1 MRGGCELFALNGF
14 FEDFCCVSNRTEGRL
29 LSLKSSESMSC
40 GCHRASAPAAA
51 AKMFLP
57 ALGALVAP
65 LRRGDREREAID
77 MGDCFAISTSIGVLA
92 NIV

>member
-1 MRGGCELFALNGF
+1 MRGGREPFALNGF
-14 FEDFCCVSNRTEGRL
+14 FEDFCRVGDGTEGR
-29 LSLKSSESMSC
+29 SSSPESSESMSC